1 MARER
6 SWTWAPAGVVALGA
20 ALAVAGAATLL
31 AESTARAEEPG
42 SWFDRPPLKLS
53 VGRAEAPYSLTF
65 YGFIEA
71 DAIWDSTRSYGD
83 SIGDALVARSDT
95 YDGRASRA
103 QTSMRNSRLGLGF
116 EAPAYG
122 RTRAAA
128 VLEGDFFGTQHG
140 PPATSEAA
148 FYGSPTFRVRHA
160 FLKVQTPFVDVL
172 AGQTYDVF
180 GWQNYFFPCTAEY
193 LGLPNMVFS
202 RDVQARLQRTFAAGA
217 PVSVDVAVSAARPAQ
232 RDSSVPDGHAGVRL
246 SASGWRGIT
255 TPGNVG
261 TIAAP
266 LSLGISGVIREF
278 KVNAFAPPPTQ
289 SANSATGWGVSI
301 DALVPV
307 IPAEGAADRRN
318 RLTLTGAFV
327 VGSGIGDLI
336 NARGGATFPTLPN
349 PTQATPPPVFD
360 ADIDDGLV
368 SFDTRGVLHTIDWRA
383 FRAGLQYYAPPGGR
397 LIFSAN
403 YTEARSSN
411 MRKLFPMGGAEIE
424 LLGRVADTS
433 RYADVNVFFD
443 ATPSVRVGLSG
454 QYTQVHYLDG
464 DQPDNLRAM
473 GQANYLF

>member
-1 MARER
+1 MARRDR
-6 SWTWAPAGVVALGA
+6 SRTLVLAFVGA
-20 ALAVAGAATLL
+20 TIAVPRA
-31 AESTARAEEPG
+31 ARADEPTP
-42 SWFDRPPLKLS
+42 WFEHPPLTLT
-53 VGRAEAPYSLTF
+53 VGRGDDLSRLTF

-83 SIGDALVARSDT
+83 AISDALVARSDT

-103 QTSMRNSRLGLGF
+103 QMSIRNSRLGLAF
-116 EAPAYG
+116 ASPPYG
-122 RTRAAA
+122 RARASA
-128 VLEGDFFGTQHG
+128 VLEGDFFSTQHG
-140 PPATSEAA
+140 PPATTESA
-148 FYGSPTFRVRHA
+148 FSGSPTFRVRHA
-160 FLKVQTPFVDVL
+160 FLEVETPFVNVL

-202 RDVQARLQRTFAAGA
+202 RDVQARVQRTLAASA

-232 RDSSVPDGHAGVRL
+232 RDSSVPDVNAGVRV
-246 SASGWRGIT
+246 SANGWRGIT

-261 TIAAP
+261 TIALP
-266 LSLGISGVIREF
+266 LSVGVSGVVRQF

-289 SANSATGWGVSI
+289 SSNSATGWGVSI

-307 IPAEGAADRRN
+307 IPAAGPGDRRN

-327 VGSGIGDLI
+327 FGTGIGDLL
-336 NARGGATFPTLPN
+336 NARGGAAFPTLPN
-349 PTQATPPPVFD
+349 PAQATPPPVYD

-368 SFDTRGVLHTIDWRA
+368 SFDTQGVLHTIDWRA

-397 LIFSAN
+397 LVLAAN
-403 YTEARSSN
+403 YTEAHSSN
-411 MRKLFPMGGAEIE
+411 MAKLFPMGGAEIE

-433 RYADVNVFFD
+433 RYADVNLFFD

-464 DQPDNLRAM
+464 DRPHNIRAL
-473 GQANYLF
+473 GQAVYVF